1 MIGDQLCLLL
11 WKNYVVRKRNPG
23 MLALVLLWPVLV
35 FLVLYAVRDNT
46 DPEYNPTCQF
56 PARLMPQN
64 EFLPFLQNFICTLGN
79 PCKPLSEYE
88 EVPSYKNAKLGP
100 LLNALQP
107 MIKNETTFGVVKALP
122 KSIKFFKSMA
132 EVLTRPGVKKI
143 FERGIS
149 LGDLFS
155 DHDEIRDL
163 IQREVPNFSPVVVDN
178 ILNASIKLQYLAAA
192 FGSSNMDGIICTPES
207 LKQFLILE
215 TDEDLLKVSKALC
228 SLNSTLIPE
237 LLQRLTE
244 QLDFNGLFSMVNL
257 VMAKFSSYDIFRDL
271 QQTADSILSL
281 RMVDLHV
288 PKKLRLQEWLPKII
302 PLFRNVTFKEINL
315 SFITDAINLLDPIFQ
330 NEANWPIARNGFLKL
345 NLMLQMVKNTFQNN
359 SIDPSTHESVFT
371 MTENILTNLN
381 TSFHSYEAV
390 NVGKILDAAW
400 EVLLGGTK
408 LTKILLS
415 EHQGD
420 IEVTAEVF
428 DSLRNFFPKKI
439 MNNLSYLISLTD
451 VIVQATHHVAT
462 LHFETSKRIW
472 DIAQNHTSLVRSILM
487 TNPTIYR
494 KIVESL
500 SQLDI
505 VENFLEINKGAG
517 EVFCDQ
523 KMLQKI
529 INDSKDSPQDYRATL
544 NILCSE
550 EGKKFLTEIYDSFN
564 FKNFEHLV
572 QNMLDTFVYGAIG
585 LPVPMSTSNLTTVI
599 RSVKK
604 FVLYL
609 ETPKSSKEPDWK
621 IFAPSS
627 TWSDTHRNMSPR
639 GRLDILAIH
648 LSIAK
653 KVGLRSLSFGTIKPS
668 LTKMDY
674 LAETLVRSLKNEPMD
689 WVKEVDEDVPQLV
702 NAFYLTAANRS
713 KVLNIF
719 EISNFTHA
727 YCKVSDPPH
736 LIIYP
741 KGTNETRLKRRICQI
756 SEYIEGK
763 IHYGSENERK
773 TSNFS
778 LSQNSF
784 DWTDFNKRVITIYS
798 HIDRI
803 IHIKYPEYNFTERQE
818 LKDLFI
824 TSWTK
829 NITSRD
835 GWEISVALLCKL
847 GEILDSRLYEFMYH
861 QQWETIKLWAT
872 AFSKVFQTIEDRITI
887 IMDKNGTSSIGL
899 NLMPET
905 EIFEEIVLRNI
916 KDGVN
921 DVADLLTLKMQNLS
935 AIIEYKTHETDW
947 PCLKKQSVG
956 EILDVRNGTRKIIRQ
971 IERIACN
978 PGFFINEWKQLFD
991 IHTNGDRNYE
1001 TPFDWTGGYKKFR
1014 RLVANLTKL
1023 SWESSIILDE
1033 PKISFNDVQNVFKHA
1048 IRFVKSKFTDLT
1060 DWNNVVTSLD
1070 NKLNDL
1076 VSRNNYSTWSTD
1088 EIQNTKHDVDIPTR
1102 FSVLAKY
1109 GSHVI
1114 YQILTVASDILNKG
1128 PKTDAFSILGFTD
1141 KSPIKIAYSHLPDLT
1156 ATFITG
1162 LSSSSIMKKISS
1174 ISKNPYGGPTCAD
1187 VFHWFA
1193 EFRQEISPDDYTRL
1207 KNGTCDLDPI
1217 NFNAFTD
1224 LLLNEG
1230 IVRTMP
1236 VKDYPLYAG
1245 RTILRMYEFGR
1256 AVKNAVTNGLKIKS
1270 PFTSE
1275 YWDAV
1280 GKKLTHDLKAH
1291 RTPQQIRYVDSENT
1305 LDVAVEFIA
1314 ELLRHVAGSLQK
1326 IGIKKVPSGKF
1337 YLWDLVEDGDVRQLL
1352 KILEAHPSES
1362 ISLAATIARF
1372 DPTLAQPMLIRDLQH
1387 NMCDR
1392 HFGTGFWNNTEKI
1405 NFLKRVCSFDPHQLL
1420 KSATSQEFYDLMYG
1434 PRSKVQRE
1442 LSLSEYLA
1450 DAVEA
1455 FSNLSKSQPDLTFK
1469 SNIFNITI
1477 WKGLDN
1483 DTWSIIQDT
1492 ERSWLHY
1499 YFDKMNIEK
1508 LSNDRHDSISDD
1520 YKIPQ
1525 IAQNLNGFDYIIQS
1539 LSLSFDLFFGGDIWS
1554 KLRAVYESKPVM
1566 KVTLSMAEDM
1576 PNLMLSVVHTFFNK
1590 EIQTSDVT
1598 ALVMGK
1604 VKFCEVNKYLIE
1616 PKYMRR
1622 KGLLGS
1628 FSHLCQQLR
1637 NYDARDIIPIDASI
1651 PTSLFFNRNESNLTF
1666 GRSETLILNHI
1677 KQLQSLIIKTMAEG
1691 FKDFRL
1697 PAYWTS
1703 FMAGNFKDFLTEYES
1718 MDPQSLVNMTARQI
1732 SAFLESML
1740 EIELGPAGRCSWCG
1754 SATNLLHTLNTQLS
1768 QHETYATLICLAEE
1782 LDFAKIRVILFDKL
1796 NWKGIL
1802 NKVNQIQT
1810 KGILNKDI
1818 RLDDVTETSSVP
1830 AFSAE
1835 LNNTLHYLAEIAF
1848 RFSKVNNSVMY
1859 SCVNH
1864 KFDGSRVS
1872 KPTTYVN
1879 VFRILLTL
1887 IYENVYL
1894 LDTAYTHKK
1903 LSELGKMAEKTT
1915 LIWLPVVDTVL
1926 ESDVNEVD
1934 ELLHGALI
1942 NVNMLTTD
1950 IVHNEKKL
1958 YEILVSKQAKYFLQ
1972 YSNTSFDIP
1981 STSDVSQQLA
1991 KSLNSRKIQGKI
2003 AIWRYEATTQLYW
2016 LKDILKNLEM
2026 IAAEAGHLLD
2036 VASGMDFS
2044 KDLSQASDSLE
2055 EVIQLLREET
2065 IDKFFD
2071 GFNELLD
2078 HTEPFISDPI
2088 VKDDLRTVL
2097 STLESMEIFKN
2108 LGLLNT
2114 KYAIKEMFPNWPNLR
2129 SYLTKTLALPGDVTK
2144 ALSGGKVN
2152 MLSVYSKE
2160 RQAVSLTDTICS
2172 PEKLGEI
2179 IEFKGD
2185 ETMIEEIS
2193 ASLCQ
2198 LSSEQIQSITISLIK
2213 KLKFGTL
2220 FKDIMSASVK
2230 NILSNANL
2238 NEKEGVEIINNLG
2251 FAAKL
2256 VPLLKDAVTNM
2267 SDQFSADYL
2276 VANETESFSPSEK
2289 ISFGKFLSDTGE
2301 MLCGQPVVEDTG
2313 RFYKVISNIRENGQE
2328 FNEDELTSLPND
2340 FCRDTYKEISR
2351 IGAGKIVWSYVKP
2364 LLRGRILYT
2373 PQTKIIDSVMKE
2385 VNSTFFYIE
2394 NFGILIDS
2402 FAKSMS
2408 ALANLTE
2415 LGDDLTDL
2423 NQILA
2428 SDLMKIAVKSLS
2440 GPSLATDLAN
2450 FDLGKLAW
2458 RMKNSHKLVEIVQM
2472 LNRLMDCVLTD
2483 RVIGFAS
2490 EKELEE
2496 EAGRLMKT
2504 NDFLAGVV
2512 FMDESPVRIKRSYVE
2527 ELPENITYK
2536 IRMDVDSVPST
2547 SRLKNQF
2554 WTPGPD
2560 SSFIENLRYLRGFI
2574 QLQDSIDRAL
2584 IKAKTQTELEWQTV
2598 SQQMP
2603 YPCWKFF
2610 TFQSSLYESQGLQVC
2625 FFFALMVCVGA
2636 AVRHIVWERE
2646 SQNAMVMSV
2655 MGLKPWRNTFAWFI
2669 TSMIELSIVAICIH
2683 IILITGKILP
2693 HSDPVLVL
2701 FLLLDYVFASVTFC
2715 YMISTMFSSA
2725 SLAAVTTVVMFL
2737 LTYMPYIIVIAM
2749 EASVKLTLKLL
2760 LCLSMS
2766 TSFCYGCLFAVRL
2779 EVQGIGLT
2787 WDAVWKETS
2796 PGDSMSLGLVLLTIA
2811 FDGCLYAL
2819 IGYLVTKYTNS
2830 GRGFYG
2836 LRSISLW
2843 WADTRSFYGRPSYL
2857 AFENQVY
2864 FTNDAVEL
2872 SASTHEDVGGD
2883 TSSLHEN
2890 DEKQTGVRF
2899 DEVRKVYQTESGEC
2913 VAVDDFSIKL
2923 MEGEVT
2929 TLLGRNGAGKTTVI
2943 KMLTGMEAPTSGQ
2956 IWLPNSSS
2964 NKPNI
2969 GVCPQNNVLIGCLT
2983 AREHMIFYARL
2994 KNNEVGYDMD
3004 RDIDTMLTSMELNGQ
3019 EDELVYRLSGGTQR
3033 RLCVCLAFLGS
3044 PTLVILDEPG
3054 AGVDPAARRRIWRLI
3069 DKHRIGR
3076 TVLLSTHHMDEADM
3090 LSDTVVIM
3098 HKGKILCSGSPLSL
3112 KSSYGHGYK
3121 ITVCFPLQ
3129 DSRTRTIKERRD
3141 DSQMVSEHLETLM
3154 TVLEEVVPNTLLKG
3168 VSNSEVNIIIPFQRA
3183 NGIANDMVEVM
3194 KILEDNQHIAGFSHF
3209 NVECDTLER
3218 IFLDMCTHADSGQMY
3233 PKPTSLESLNS
3244 ISSIGLANP
3253 PDDVDLIDHEPKMP
3267 QSVIRQGKALLKK
3280 RWWHF
3285 SRDWCALLAALV
3297 LPTLFVAVAM
3307 GFSLIRPPSDNQPP
3321 LSLTPELYN
3330 AHPLRFY
3337 SIDNTSDKFHGSIS
3351 LQLHNRF
3358 GDDYAGAWQ
3367 TSPND
3372 KQTCKCLDGDQ
3383 VCYGLPPPYEG
3394 LIETFPGRPTLDWI
3408 VSTQQQYI
3416 ERRYGGWS
3424 LSHMEPE
3431 NKTGLFVVWYN
3442 NKGHHS
3448 LPAYINALNEAIFK
3462 ANGASGHLTTINHP
3476 IKLSRDQLNRTS
3488 LLQHV
3493 ADVGVALVLL
3503 VAFSLVGAQGA
3514 KELVRERLSEEKR
3527 IFYLAGVRPLT
3538 YWTTALIWDILVF
3551 AVSILLAVIVFEIF
3565 GLPAYVARDNLSSV
3579 CVILFLYAWAV
3590 IPFTHLAEKIF
3601 DDASLSNMVLFC
3613 LNTFIGVSSLATIL
3627 IIDILGKT
3635 KTAEDFR
3642 NFLHQLLLIFPQYAL
3657 GDGLVQMSKNDI
3669 TASLLERFHMNTY
3682 KSPLSWELLGP
3693 HCLYL
3698 FAVGAIL
3705 FVINLVVECR
3715 TLPDIFKQKVVYRN
3729 SEEDED
3735 VARERIRVEKGL
3747 CNDVL
3752 KTINL
3757 RKEYKSVAGK
3767 NVAVQDLSFGIQAGE
3782 CFGLF
3787 GVNGAGKSTTFKML
3801 TTEIIPTAG
3810 EVVINDKE
3818 VGSGPLCSGDLGY
3831 CPQSNAL
3838 DPFLTPHQSLTIHGE
3853 ICGLRNVPRAVEL
3866 SMKRFDLIKYAHQ
3879 RVANLSGGNKRK
3891 LCAAISTMAPT
3902 QVVLMDEATSGMDPA
3917 AKYLVARAVKSILKN
3932 QGSVLITSHSV
3943 AECEDLCT
3951 RVGVLAKAGLKCIGS
3966 PQYLKHK
3973 YGEGYIVSLRFKSPT
3988 CLTDLLKAIATHLP
4002 GTSIASRQALAARF
4016 LVPRN
4021 HDMKLSTV
4029 FAKVKDLAR
4038 ELNDADY
4045 TLTQSSL
4052 DQVLVNLSEESDDER
4067 NFEHGSSSDS
4077 QLYLNL
4083 GAIHMNTMRRER
4095 FTPLPIS

>member
-64 EFLPFLQNFICTLGN
+64 DFLPFLQNFVCTLGN

-88 EVPSYKNAKLGP
+88 EVPSYKYAKLGP

-107 MIKNETTFGVVKALP
+107 MIKNETIFNVVKALP

-149 LGDLFS
+149 IGDLFN

-163 IQREVPNFSPVVVDN
+163 VQREVPKFSPAVVNN

-281 RMVDLHV
+281 RMVDSYV
-288 PKKLRLQEWLPKII
+288 PKYLRLQEWLPKII
-302 PLFRNVTFKEINL
+302 PLFRNVTSEDINL
-315 SFITDAINLLDPIFQ
+315 SFITDAIDLLDPVFK
-330 NEANWPIARNGFLKL
+330 NDARWPIARNGLLKL
-345 NLMLQMVKNTFQNN
+345 NSMLEMVKNMIRNKP
-359 SIDPSTHESVFT
+359 IDPSSRENVFT
-371 MTENILTNLN
+371 MTDDILEKLN
-381 TSFHSYEAV
+381 TTFHSYEV
-390 NVGKILDAAW
+390 VSLGKIMDTAW

-408 LTKILLS
+408 LTKILLTH
-415 EHQGD
+415 HQGD
-420 IEVTAEVF
+420 IEVTAEVL
-428 DSLRNFFPKKI
+428 DSLRNFFPRKI

-462 LHFETSKRIW
+462 LHFETSNRIW
-472 DIAQNHTSLVRSILM
+472 DIARNHTSLVRSIL
-487 TNPTIYR
+487 TTSPSVYR
-494 KIVESL
+494 KIVESF

-505 VENFLEINKGAG
+505 VENFLKVNKGAG
-517 EVFCDQ
+517 EVFCDRKILQ
-523 KMLQKI
+523 KM
-529 INDSKDSPQDYRATL
+529 INGSKDSPQDYKATL
-544 NILCSE
+544 DIVCGD
-550 EGKKFLTEIYDSFN
+550 EGKQFLTEIYDSFN
-564 FKNFEHLV
+564 FKNFENLV
-572 QNMLDTFVYGAIG
+572 ENMLATFVYGVIE
-585 LPVPMSTSNLTTVI
+585 LPVPMTASNLTTVI

-609 ETPKSSKEPDWK
+609 ETPKPSKEPDWK
-621 IFAPSS
+621 IFGPSS
-627 TWSDTHRNMSPR
+627 TWSDTHRHISAQ
-639 GRLDILAIH
+639 GRLDILGIH

-653 KVGLRSLSFGTIKPS
+653 NVGLRSLSYGTIKPS
-668 LTKMDY
+668 LIKMDS
-674 LAETLVRSLKNEPMD
+674 LAEILVRDLEKESMD
-689 WVKEVDEDVPQLV
+689 WMTEVDEDVPQLV
-702 NAFYLTAANRS
+702 NAFYATAADRS

-719 EISNFTHA
+719 EISNFTHT
-727 YCKVSDPPH
+727 YCKASDPPQ

-741 KGTNETRLKRRICQI
+741 KGTNETRLKRRVCQI

-763 IHYGSENERK
+763 LHYESEDEQI
-773 TSNFS
+773 TSNS
-778 LSQNSF
+778 SQRQNSF
-784 DWTDFNKRVITIYS
+784 DWTGFNKRVIMIYS
-798 HIDRI
+798 YIDRI
-803 IHIKYPEYNFTERQE
+803 IHTKYPEYNITERQE
-818 LKDLFI
+818 LKDLFV

-829 NITSRD
+829 NITSSD

-861 QQWETIKLWAT
+861 QQWETVKLWAT

-921 DVADLLTLKMQNLS
+921 DVADLLTLKMQNFS
-935 AIIEYKTHETDW
+935 AIIEYRTHETDW

-956 EILDVRNGTRKIIRQ
+956 EILDIRNGTRKIIRQ

-991 IHTNGDRNYE
+991 VHANGSYNHK
-1001 TPFDWTGGYKKFR
+1001 TPFDWTEGYRKFR
-1014 RLVANLTKL
+1014 HLVANLTKL
-1023 SWESSIILDE
+1023 SWESSILSDE
-1033 PKISFNDVQNVFKHA
+1033 PKISLNDVQNVFKHA
-1048 IRFVKSKFTDLT
+1048 IRFVKSNFTELT
-1060 DWNNVVTSLD
+1060 DWNDAVTSLD
-1070 NKLNDL
+1070 NKLNEL
-1076 VSRNNYSTWSTD
+1076 LSRNNYSTWTTD
-1088 EIQNTKHDVDIPTR
+1088 GIQNMKHGVDMPTR
-1102 FSVLAKY
+1102 LAVFAKY
-1109 GSHVI
+1109 GSHII
-1114 YQILTVASDILNKG
+1114 YQILTLASNILNKG
-1128 PKTDAFSILGFTD
+1128 PDIDAFSILGFTD
-1141 KSPIKIAYSHLPDLT
+1141 ESPIKVAYSHLPDLT
-1156 ATFITG
+1156 ATLITG
-1162 LSSSSIMKKISS
+1162 LSSSTIIKKISS

-1193 EFRQEISPDDYTRL
+1193 EFRQEISLEDYTRL
-1207 KNGTCDLDPI
+1207 KNGTCDLDPV

-1230 IVRTMP
+1230 IVRTKP

-1245 RTILRMYEFGR
+1245 RTILRLYEFGR
-1256 AVKNAVTNGLKIKS
+1256 AIKNAVTNGFKVKS
-1270 PFTSE
+1270 PFTGK
-1275 YWDAV
+1275 YWDAF

-1291 RTPQQIRYVDSENT
+1291 RTIQQIGYVESEDALHVT
-1305 LDVAVEFIA
+1305 IELIS
-1314 ELLRHVAGSLQK
+1314 ELLRHLTVSLQK
-1326 IGIKKVPSGKF
+1326 IGAKNVPNGRF

-1362 ISLAATIARF
+1362 ISLAATVAWF
-1372 DPTLAQPMLIRDLQH
+1372 DPTTAKPMFIRDLKH
-1387 NMCDR
+1387 DMCER
-1392 HFGTGFWNNTEKI
+1392 HFGSGFWNNTERI
-1405 NFLKRVCSFDPHQLL
+1405 NFLKRVCSFDPRQLL
-1420 KSATSQEFYDLMYG
+1420 KSATSQEFYDLVYG
-1434 PRSKVQRE
+1434 PHSKIQRE

-1450 DAVEA
+1450 DGIEA
-1455 FSNLSKSQPDLTFK
+1455 FSNLSNSRPDITFK
-1469 SNIFNITI
+1469 SNIFNLAT
-1477 WKGLDN
+1477 WKDLDN
-1483 DTWSIIQDT
+1483 ATWSIIQDT

-1499 YFDKMNIEK
+1499 YFDKMNTEK
-1508 LSNDRHDSISDD
+1508 LSDFRRGSMWNDSNVLR
-1520 YKIPQ
+1520 
-1525 IAQNLNGFDYIIQS
+1525 IADNLNGFDHIIQT
-1539 LSLSFDLFFGGDIWS
+1539 LSLSFNLFSGGDVWS
-1554 KLRAVYESKPVM
+1554 KLRAVYESKPLM
-1566 KVTLSMAEDM
+1566 KVVLSMAEDM
-1576 PNLMLSVVHTFFNK
+1576 PNLILSVVHTFFNK
-1590 EIQTSDVT
+1590 EIQPSDVT

-1604 VKFCEVNKYLIE
+1604 VKPCEVNKYLIE

-1628 FSHLCQQLR
+1628 FSHLCQQLQ
-1637 NYDARDIIPIDASI
+1637 NFNARDIIPIDASI
-1651 PTSLFFNRNESNLTF
+1651 PVSSIVNRNESFLIF
-1666 GRSETLILNHI
+1666 EKSETLIMNHI
-1677 KQLQSLIIKTMAEG
+1677 KELQSMIIETLAEG
-1691 FKDFRL
+1691 LKEFRF

-1703 FMAGNFKDFLTEYES
+1703 FLAGNFKDFLTEYES
-1718 MDPQSLVNMTARQI
+1718 MEPQSLVNVTALQI
-1732 SAFLESML
+1732 SKFLESML
-1740 EIELGPAGRCSWCG
+1740 VMQLGSTGNCSWCG

-1768 QHETYATLICLAEE
+1768 QHETYATLICSAEE
-1782 LDFAKIRVILFDKL
+1782 LDFAKMRVILFDKL

-1802 NKVNQIQT
+1802 NKVNQIQI
-1810 KGILNKDI
+1810 KGILNKGI
-1818 RLDDVTETSSVP
+1818 GLDYVKQNGSVP

-1835 LNNTLHYLAEIAF
+1835 LNNTLHYLAQIAF
-1848 RFSKVNNSVMY
+1848 KFSKANNSVMY
-1859 SCVNH
+1859 SCVKN
-1864 KFDGSRVS
+1864 KFDGSRIS
-1872 KPTTYVN
+1872 KPTTYIN

-1887 IYENVYL
+1887 LYEHVYL
-1894 LDTAYTHKK
+1894 LDTANTHKK
-1903 LSELGKMAEKTT
+1903 LSELGRMAENTT
-1915 LIWLPVVDTVL
+1915 LIWIPVVDTVK
-1926 ESDVNEVD
+1926 ESDVNEVN

-1942 NVNMLTTD
+1942 NVNMLTPD
-1950 IVHNEKKL
+1950 VVRNETKL
-1958 YEILVSKQAKYFLQ
+1958 YEILVSKRVKYFIK
-1972 YSNTSFDIP
+1972 YSNISFDIP
-1981 STSDVSQQLA
+1981 STSDVSLQLA
-1991 KSLNSRKIQGKI
+1991 KRLDSGKIQAKI
-2003 AIWRYEATTQLYW
+2003 SIWRHEATMQLYW

-2026 IAAEAGHLLD
+2026 IAAETGHLLD

-2044 KDLSQASDSLE
+2044 KDLSQDSDVLE
-2055 EVIQLLREET
+2055 KVVQLLREET
-2065 IDKFFD
+2065 IDKFFT

-2078 HTEPFISDPI
+2078 HTEPFISDQ
-2088 VKDDLRTVL
+2088 VLKDDLRTVL
-2097 STLESMEIFKN
+2097 TTLESMEIFKN

-2114 KYAIKEMFPNWPNLR
+2114 KYAIQEMFPNWPNLR
-2129 SYLTKTLALPGDVTK
+2129 SYLTKTLGLSGDVTK

-2152 MLSVYSKE
+2152 MLSIFSKE
-2160 RQAVSLTDTICS
+2160 RKAVSLKDTICS

-2179 IEFKGD
+2179 IEFKGH
-2185 ETMIEEIS
+2185 ETMVEEIS

-2198 LSSEQIQSITISLIK
+2198 LSSEKTQSITISLIK

-2220 FKDIMSASVK
+2220 FKDVMSASVK

-2238 NEKEGVEIINNLG
+2238 NEKEGVEIISNLG

-2256 VPLLKDAVTNM
+2256 VPLLKDAVANM

-2276 VANETESFSPSEK
+2276 IANETEYSSPNAK
-2289 ISFGKFLSDTGE
+2289 MSFGNFLSDTGE

-2313 RFYKVISNIRENGQE
+2313 RFYKVISNIRENEQDSNDE
-2328 FNEDELTSLPND
+2328 ELTSLPND

-2373 PQTKIIDSVMKE
+2373 PKTKIIESVMKE

-2394 NFGILIDS
+2394 NFGILINS
-2402 FAKSMS
+2402 FAQSMS

-2415 LGDDLTDL
+2415 LGDDLKDL

-2440 GPSLATDLAN
+2440 GPSLATDLAS

-2483 RVIGFAS
+2483 RVIGFPN

-2496 EAGRLMKT
+2496 EAGRLIQT

-2512 FMDESPVRIKRSYVE
+2512 FMDESPARIKRSYEE
-2527 ELPENITYK
+2527 ELPDNITYK

-2584 IKAKTQTELEWQTV
+2584 IKAKTHTELKWQTV

-2610 TFQSSLYESQGLQVC
+2610 SFQSSLYESQGLQVC
-2625 FFFALMVCVGA
+2625 FFFALMMCVGA

-2683 IILITGKILP
+2683 IILITGKILQ

-2749 EASVKLTLKLL
+2749 EASVELTLKLL

-2766 TSFCYGCLFAVRL
+2766 TSFCYGCLFAVRK
-2779 EVQGIGLT
+2779 EVQGVGLT
-2787 WDAVWKETS
+2787 WDSVWTETS
-2796 PGDSMSLGLVLLTIA
+2796 PGDSMSLGLVLITIA

-2819 IGYLVTKYTNS
+2819 IGYLVTRYTNS
-2830 GRGFYG
+2830 
-2836 LRSISLW
+2836 
-2843 WADTRSFYGRPSYL
+2843 
-2857 AFENQVY
+2857 
-2864 FTNDAVEL
+2864 
-2872 SASTHEDVGGD
+2872 DVGGD
-2883 TSSLHEN
+2883 TSSLHVNE
-2890 DEKQTGVRF
+2890 EKQTGVRF
-2899 DEVRKVYQTESGEC
+2899 DEVRKVYQTDSGEC
-2913 VAVDDFSIKL
+2913 IAVDDFSIKL
-2923 MEGEVT
+2923 LEGEVT

-2964 NKPNI
+2964 DKPNI

-2994 KNNEVGYDMD
+2994 KNNEVGYDMG
-3004 RDIDTMLTSMELNGQ
+3004 RDIDMMLTSMELNGQ

-3044 PTLVILDEPG
+3044 PSLVILDEPG

-3121 ITVCFPLQ
+3121 VTVCFPLQ
-3129 DSRTRTIKERRD
+3129 DSRTRTKKERD
-3141 DSQMVSEHLETLM
+3141 DAQMVSEPLGTLT
-3154 TVLEEVVPNTLLKG
+3154 TVLEEVVPNALLNG
-3168 VSNSEVNIIIPFQRA
+3168 VSDSEVNIIIPFQRP
-3183 NGIANDMVEVM
+3183 NGAANDMAEVV
-3194 KILEDNQHIAGFSHF
+3194 KTLEDNQQTVGFSHF

-3218 IFLDMCTHADSGQMY
+3218 IFLNMCTDADSGRTY
-3233 PKPTSLESLNS
+3233 AKPTSLESLNS
-3244 ISSIGLANP
+3244 VSSAGLENP
-3253 PDDVDLIDHEPKMP
+3253 PDDVDLIGHEPKIP

-3307 GFSLIRPPSDNQPP
+3307 GFSLIRPPSDDQPP
-3321 LSLTPELYN
+3321 LVLTPELYN
-3330 AHPLRFY
+3330 VHPVHFY

-3358 GDDYAGAWQ
+3358 GDDNAGAWQ
-3367 TSPND
+3367 TSPNEMR
-3372 KQTCKCLDGDQ
+3372 TCKCLDGDQ
-3383 VCYGLPPPYEG
+3383 VCHGLPPPYEG
-3394 LIETFPGRPTLDWI
+3394 LIETLPGPPTLDWI

-3416 ERRYGGWS
+3416 EKRYGGWS
-3424 LSHMEPE
+3424 LSHTGPE

-3448 LPAYINALNEAIFK
+3448 LPAYVNALNEAIFR

-3551 AVSILLAVIVFEIF
+3551 AASILLAVIVFEIF

-3579 CVILFLYAWAV
+3579 CVILLLYAWAV

-3635 KTAEDFR
+3635 KTAEDVR
-3642 NFLHQLLLIFPQYAL
+3642 NFLHQLLLLFPQYAL
-3657 GDGLVQMSKNDI
+3657 GDGLVQISRNDI

-3698 FAVGAIL
+3698 FVVGAIL
-3705 FVINLVVECR
+3705 FAINLVVECR
-3715 TLPDIFKQKVVYRN
+3715 ALPNIFKQKVRYQIN
-3729 SEEDED
+3729 EEEED

-3752 KTINL
+3752 KTVNL
-3757 RKEYKSVAGK
+3757 RKEYKSAAGK

-3810 EVVINDKE
+3810 EVVISEKE
-3818 VGSGPLCSGDLGY
+3818 VGSGPLCSGDVGY
-3831 CPQSNAL
+3831 CPQSDAL

-3879 RVANLSGGNKRK
+3879 RVASLSGGNKRK

-3902 QVVLMDEATSGMDPA
+3902 RVVLMDEATSGMDPA
-3917 AKYLVARAVKSILKN
+3917 AKHLVASAVKSILKA
-3932 QGSVLITSHSV
+3932 QGSVLMTSHSV

-3973 YGEGYIVSLRFKSPT
+3973 YGEGYIISLRFKRPT
-3988 CLTDLLKAIATHLP
+3988 CLSDLLKAISSHLP
-4002 GTSIASRQALAARF
+4002 GTSIASRQALAARL

-4021 HDMKLSTV
+4021 HDMKLSAV
-4029 FAKVKDLAR
+4029 FVKVKDLAR
-4038 ELNDADY
+4038 ELNATDY

-4052 DQVLVNLSEESDDER
+4052 DQVLVNLSEELDEER
-4067 NFEHGSSSDS
+4067 NFENGSSSDP
-4077 QLYLNL
+4077 QLHSNL
-4083 GAIHMNTMRRER
+4083 GAIHLNTMRRER
-4095 FTPLPIS
+4095 FTALPIS